1 MVPHINPAG
10 DGQIMFTSAHV
21 LIKSAGVWAVMG
33 GRGGGGA
40 SVGRAFVLSSAS
52 LLPLMYS
59 NRYLLNK

>member
-10 DGQIMFTSAHV
+10 DGQIMFTSARV

-33 GRGGGGA
+33 GQVA
-40 SVGRAFVLSSAS
+40 AGRLAGRLLSRALPL

-59 NRYLLNK
+59 NRYLVDK

>member
-10 DGQIMFTSAHV
+10 DGQIMFTSARV

-33 GRGGGGA
+33 GRGGGRA
-40 SVGRAFVLSSAS
+40 VGWRAFVSCYAS

-59 NRYLLNK
+59 NRYLVDK